1 MADETILVIDD
12 ESGIRES
19 LKKIL
24 EYAGFHVSLADNGE
38 EGIGLYRK
46 ETPELVLLD
55 IKMPGMDGMEVLKH
69 LLTIDPNAYVI
80 MISGHGTI
88 ETAVE
93 AIKDIGAYNFL
104 EKPLDQERILTE
116 IRNALRERS
125 LKLENLEFRENEER
139 RYRMVGDSRKLKEV
153 LDLADKV
160 APSNARVLIRG
171 ENGTGKELLA
181 RYIHRKSKR
190 AARKFVEVNCAAIPR
205 ELVESEL
212 FGHEKG
218 SFTGAYSRKIG
229 KFQQAHGGTLFL
241 DEIGDMSL
249 DTQAKVLRALEDGAI
264 QRVGGHEDIQVD
276 VRVISATNK
285 NLERDIEEENFR
297 EDLYYRLDVMTLWLP
312 PLRERKEDIPHLIE
326 IFLRNFAVENGVMP
340 KRISQDVIDYLM
352 AQSWP
357 GNIRELKNTIERLA
371 ILAVTDE
378 IGLEDIKAFA
388 GSERRGGSQLSAGS
402 FETYAD
408 FKESTER
415 AFLEEKLQEND
426 WNVSETA
433 RKLGMQRSNLYKKIE
448 KYGLSKE
455 NS

>member
-24 EYAGFHVSLADNGE
+24 EYAGFQVSLADNGE
-38 EGIGLYRK
+38 EGIDLYRK
-46 ETPELVLLD
+46 EMPDLVLLD
-55 IKMPGMDGMEVLKH
+55 IKMPGMDGMQVLRQ
-69 LLTIDPNAYVI
+69 LLTIDSNAYVI

-125 LKLENLEFRENEER
+125 LKLENIEFKESEER
-139 RYRMVGDSRKLKEV
+139 RYRMVGESRNLKEV
-153 LDLADKV
+153 LELADKV

-190 AARKFVEVNCAAIPR
+190 SARKFVEVNCAAIPR

-249 DTQAKVLRALEDGAI
+249 DTQAKVLRALEDGVI
-264 QRVGGHEDIQVD
+264 QRVGGQEDIQVD

-285 NLERDIEEENFR
+285 DLERNIEEESFR
-297 EDLYYRLDVMTLWLP
+297 EDLYYRLNVMTLWLP
-312 PLRERKEDIPHLIE
+312 PLRERNEDIPELVE
-326 IFLRNFAVENGVMP
+326 VFLHNFAVENGVMP
-340 KRISQDVIDYLM
+340 KRISQDLMDYLSS
-352 AQSWP
+352 QTWP
-357 GNIRELKNTIERLA
+357 GNIRELKNTVERLA
-371 ILAVTDE
+371 ILTVSDE
-378 IGLEDIKAFA
+378 IGLKDIKTFA
-388 GSERRGGSQLSAGS
+388 GSERRGASRSSPRS
-402 FETYAD
+402 FETYTD
-408 FKESTER
+408 FKESTEKT
-415 AFLEEKLQEND
+415 FLREKLEDND

-448 KYGLSKE
+448 KYGLGKE
-455 NS
+455 NT